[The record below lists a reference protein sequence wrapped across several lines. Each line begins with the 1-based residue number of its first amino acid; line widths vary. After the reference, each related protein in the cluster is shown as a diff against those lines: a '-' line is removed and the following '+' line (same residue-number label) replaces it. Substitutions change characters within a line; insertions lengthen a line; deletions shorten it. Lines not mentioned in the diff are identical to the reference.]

1 MSILLSKCESRVKGF
16 SKDLYTE
23 VVHNLCIK
31 PKDEWT
37 NNPEDYKSVLF
48 AVYARTD
55 RDNLVLTH
63 EGKFAFIS
71 YIPEL
76 VLSGGIYPTIAND
89 SGLLCGKD
97 LLDSAF
103 NVKNEKALYR
113 LVGNSTCYPIGAV
126 ETSNSFVLVF
136 NVVLSV
142 DLLTDSEISLNSG
155 FHFVPIETFKV
166 TDELQ
171 KTISESLVLVRK

>member
-1 MSILLSKCESRVKGF
+1 MSVLVSKCGSSVKSF
-16 SKDLYTE
+16 SKELYTE
-23 VVHNLCIK
+23 VVQNLCIR
-31 PKDEWT
+31 PKDEWEK
-37 NNPEDYKSVLF
+37 NPENLKSVLF
-48 AVYARTD
+48 AVYVRTD
-55 RDNLVLTH
+55 KDNLVLVH
-63 EGKFAFIS
+63 EGKFASIS

-76 VLSGGIYPTIAND
+76 VLAGGLYPTIAND

-103 NVKNEKALYR
+103 SVKNEKALYR
-113 LVGNSTCYPIGAV
+113 LVGNSTCYPVGAV

-142 DLLTDSEISLNSG
+142 DLLTDAEISLKSG
-155 FHFVPIETFKV
+155 FHFIPIETLRV